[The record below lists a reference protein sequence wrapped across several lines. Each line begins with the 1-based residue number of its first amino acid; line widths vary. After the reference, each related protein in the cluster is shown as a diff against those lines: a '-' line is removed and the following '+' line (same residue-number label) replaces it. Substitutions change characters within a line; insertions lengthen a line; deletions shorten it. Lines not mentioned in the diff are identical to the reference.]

1 MLSLKVVAI
10 IKSIITW
17 LIDNSSLYLQC
28 SNILEFFLSVGV
40 GSKDGSY
47 SYIGKQAQDHKNDHT
62 MFLNLSNGGDD
73 YKEHTVVHEFG
84 HALGMLHEHQ
94 RPEIW
99 SIVKKYLAPDS
110 QWYKENNN
118 YKGVNGSGTETS
130 ATYDTTS
137 VMHYP

>member
-1 MLSLKVVAI
+1 
-10 IKSIITW
+10 
-17 LIDNSSLYLQC
+17 
-28 SNILEFFLSVGV
+28 
-40 GSKDGSY
+40 
-47 SYIGKQAQDHKNDHT
+47 

-110 QWYKENNN
+110 EWYKKNNN
-118 YKGVNGSGTETS
+118 YKGVDGAGTETS